1 MESHPSIISSFIA
14 LWDETIGPV
23 VIGKSPDPAV
33 IPHLEEIA
41 VNIFM
46 TFQTV
51 FGVSNDVQF
60 SRSILTLPL
69 KSQDL
74 MARILLEVVPNKE
87 VRAGLQP
94 FIVVALIPGDM
105 LEETI
110 KTFDPILERIAKSF
124 KEKGNKDLQG
134 FHNDFQNAYQVAQ
147 QVDDL
152 GVHLEAGY
160 SLQDAIASFKTAI
173 TLIQSKQMTAA
184 YPILKQAMMKF
195 EQEKQIK
202 LTLEASYMLGT
213 LLVQLK
219 KFEPAA
225 QHFHKTMDLAKA
237 EPKYQELFKFM
248 LAFCYF
254 KLNDNAKALKELKE
268 IPIAE
273 TKFVNQIQY
282 FSMLAHVELK
292 FDKYD
297 EAIKDFQTCL
307 QITSQAPSSPAM
319 EIQMAQ
325 LHYELGFTLYNFA
338 GKKIQMSISPQPET
352 QVDASTILSEAAEN
366 FEKAARLWDA
376 NSDYSQAI
384 STYELLANIYRILN
398 QPETELETLVIALDK
413 ANSIKSE
420 LQKIRITKRIVQIQE
435 SLGKQQDSV
444 KYLQDLQASIQD
456 NTLVDLITA
465 SKTHLDTGKTFLA
478 IKKYDEAAKEL
489 VAALNSF
496 RRLKVRQQEELD
508 ALKLL
513 IDLYTAT
520 GETDKVNYYSGQL
533 QSTAT
538 ELQKVI
544 PVTVDY
550 AGSLQ
555 EVWIYSHDG
564 KVLFNYNFEKHVDI
578 DSLGGFLSA
587 VKSFSIE
594 FEKDQKYSRVI
605 GNSRFTFYRESKK
618 VFFAI
623 GRSDEHVSEES
634 ILQGLKSI
642 YARFKDIYDSTPE
655 RARNDPTSYKS
666 FQQTFVKTG

>member
-1 MESHPSIISSFIA
+1 MISSFIA

-23 VIGKSPDPAV
+23 VVGKWPDPPV
-33 IPHLEEIA
+33 MPHVDEIA

-51 FGVSNDVQF
+51 FGVSNDVKF
-60 SRSILTLPL
+60 GRSILTLPL
-69 KSQDL
+69 KAQDV
-74 MARILLEVVPNKE
+74 MARILFDAVPNKE
-87 VRAGLQP
+87 VRSGLQP
-94 FIVVALIPGDM
+94 FIVVALIPGEM

-110 KTFDPILERIAKSF
+110 KNFDSILEKIAKSYQ
-124 KEKGNKDLQG
+124 EKGNNDLSTYDKDLQST
-134 FHNDFQNAYQVAQ
+134 FNLAQ

-152 GVHLEAGY
+152 GIQLEAGY
-160 SLQDAIASFKTAI
+160 SLQDAVASFKTAI
-173 TLIQSKQMTAA
+173 SLIQNKQMSAA

-195 EQEKQIK
+195 EQEKQVK

-213 LLVQLK
+213 LLVQMK
-219 KFEPAA
+219 KFQPAT
-225 QHFHKTMDLAKA
+225 QHFQKTMELAKA

-254 KLNDNAKALKELKE
+254 KLDNFAKALEELKA

-273 TKFVNQIQY
+273 TKFVNQLQY
-282 FSMLAHVELK
+282 YSMLAHIDLK
-292 FDKYD
+292 LEKYE
-297 EAIKDFQTCL
+297 EAITQFQTCL
-307 QITSQAPSSPAM
+307 QIINQAPASPAM
-319 EIQMAQ
+319 EVQMAQ
-325 LHYELGFTLYNFA
+325 MHYELGLTQYNFA
-338 GKKIQMSISPQPET
+338 GNRIRTSMSTQSET
-352 QVDASTILSEAAEN
+352 QVDTHALLTDAAEN

-398 QPETELETLVIALDK
+398 QPETELETLVMALDK

-465 SKTHLDTGKTFLA
+465 SKTHLEAGKALLA
-478 IKKYDEAAKEL
+478 VKNYDEAAKAL
-489 VAALNSF
+489 VNALNSF

-508 ALKLL
+508 VIKLL
-513 IDLYTAT
+513 IDLYTT
-520 GETDKVNYYSGQL
+520 KGETDKANYYSSQL
-533 QSTAT
+533 QTAAA

-544 PVTVDY
+544 SVSIDY
-550 AGSLQ
+550 AGSAQ
-555 EVWIYSHDG
+555 EVWIYSNEG
-564 KVLFNYNFEKHVDI
+564 KELFNHNFEKHVDI

-587 VKSFSIE
+587 VKSFKIE
-594 FEKDQKYSRVI
+594 FEKDQKYSKVI
-605 GNSRFTFYRESKK
+605 GNARYTFYREAKR

-623 GRSDEHVSEES
+623 GRSDEHVSEEKV
-634 ILQGLKSI
+634 IQMLKAI
-642 YARFKDIYDSTPE
+642 YERFRDIYESTPE
-655 RARNDPTSYKS
+655 KARNDPTSFKS
-666 FQQTFVKTG
+666 FRQTVEKMG